1 MDANSL
7 YGAALETVKR
17 FWQMNEARHAAC
29 RAYQFDGSDES
40 KQTMIENKPAANPCG
55 FNRAARRVFMAVGFS
70 QVCNV

>member
-29 RAYQFDGSDES
+29 RAYRFDGSDES
-40 KQTMIENKPAANPCG
+40 KQTMIRWQVYQNFKDALLLQANALK
-55 FNRAARRVFMAVGFS
+55 NMAIKAGLP
-70 QVCNV
+70 

>member
-40 KQTMIENKPAANPCG
+40 KQTMIRWQVYQNFEDALLLQANALK
-55 FNRAARRVFMAVGFS
+55 NMAIKAGLP
-70 QVCNV
+70 

>member
-40 KQTMIENKPAANPCG
+40 KQTMIRWQVYQNFEDALLLQANALK
-55 FNRAARRVFMAVGFS
+55 NMATKAGLP
-70 QVCNV
+70 

>member
-40 KQTMIENKPAANPCG
+40 KQTMIRWQVYQNFEDALLLQAN
-55 FNRAARRVFMAVGFS
+55 ALKAMAIKAGLP
-70 QVCNV
+70 